1 STSSSSLFPA
11 IKYAGRLSSDPVN
24 TLPQTEVSLIDGTGS
39 QSGSCGGTCHRWG
52 DYSAMTLD
60 PDGCTFWYTNEYYA
74 VSGLNHHTRIGSFRV
89 PSCSPPP
96 AASPTRPPPS
106 PADPPAEPHP
116 GPADPVAGPDGRPA
130 DADRRPAD
138 GHARPADCAA
148 R

>member
-52 DYSAMTLD
+52 DYSAMSLD

-74 VSGLNHHTRIGSFRV
+74 VSGLNDLTRIGSFKV
-89 PSCSPPP
+89 PSCTPFASGAVQGTVT
-96 AASPTRPPPS
+96 AAAGGASIAGAT
-106 PADPPAEPHP
+106 
-116 GPADPVAGPDGRPA
+116 VALGSRTTTTNGSGFYSFA
-130 DADRRPAD
+130 
-138 GHARPADCAA
+138 
-148 R
+148 